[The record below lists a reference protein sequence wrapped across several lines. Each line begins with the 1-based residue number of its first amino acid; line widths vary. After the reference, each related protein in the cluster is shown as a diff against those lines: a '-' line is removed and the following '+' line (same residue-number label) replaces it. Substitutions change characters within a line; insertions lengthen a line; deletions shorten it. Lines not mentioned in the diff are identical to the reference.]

1 MTSKQILAVAVAALA
16 LSASPSAQQR
26 PAGPAVDVY
35 KTPTCGCCSKWIEH
49 MRAAGFQVRFVDMPQ
64 AELDKL
70 KAKHQVP
77 STVSSCHTA
86 LTGGY
91 VIEGHIP
98 ATEVKRLLREK
109 PKVVGIAVPG
119 MPPGSPGMEVAHT
132 PLPTY
137 DVLLFDKQGKTRVFS
152 TQKP

>member
-1 MTSKQILAVAVAALA
+1 
-16 LSASPSAQQR
+16 
-26 PAGPAVDVY
+26 
-35 KTPTCGCCSKWIEH
+35 

-70 KAKHQVP
+70 KAKHQV
-77 STVSSCHTA
+77 SSAVSSCHTA
-86 LTGGY
+86 LIGGY
-91 VIEGHIP
+91 VIEGHTP

-109 PKVVGIAVPG
+109 PKVVGIGVPG
-119 MPPGSPGMEVAHT
+119 MPPGSPGMEVADT

-137 DVLLFDKQGKTRVFS
+137 DVLSFDKQGKTRVFS